1 MAEMT
6 YREALRTTL
15 REGLLEDERVFLMG
29 EDIGAYGGA
38 YGVTRGLLAEF
49 GEKRVKDSPIAE
61 SVLVGCGVGAAVAGL
76 RPVVEIMSINFSLL
90 ASDQIV
96 NVAAK
101 LHYMTGGQI
110 HVPLVIRTVT
120 GGGNMLAA
128 THSQSLEGWYAHI
141 PGLKVAAPATPA
153 DARGMLAAA
162 MRDPNPVI
170 FLEHSLLYPLKGE
183 VPDGPYVTPLGK
195 AQVLRPGKDVT
206 IVSYL
211 RMTQMAL
218 AAAEQLAKDGIDAEV
233 VDLRSLR
240 PLDRETFLVSVRKTH
255 RAVVVEE
262 GWGLYGIGAEV
273 ASTIASAAFDD
284 LDAPVARVSGED
296 VPMPYNKELE
306 RAAIPDAARIIAA
319 VKSLL

>member
-15 REGLLEDERVFLMG
+15 REALQQDERVFLIG
-29 EDIGAYGGA
+29 EDIGEYGGA

-61 SVLVGCGVGAAVAGL
+61 SVLVGCGVGAAMAGL
-76 RPVVEIMSINFSLL
+76 RPVVEIMSISFSLL

-101 LHYMTGGQI
+101 LHYMSGGQI

-128 THSQSLEGWYAHI
+128 THSQSLEGWYAHV
-141 PGLKVAAPATPA
+141 PGLKVVAPATPA
-153 DARGMLAAA
+153 DARGMLRAAIA
-162 MRDPNPVI
+162 DPNPVI
-170 FLEHSLLYPLKGE
+170 FVEHSLLYPMKGE
-183 VPDGPYVTPLGK
+183 VSDGPYVTPLGK
-195 AQVLRPGKDVT
+195 AKVVRPGKDVT

-211 RMTQMAL
+211 RMTQTAL
-218 AAAEQLAKDGIDAEV
+218 AAAELLAKEGIDAEV
-233 VDLRSLR
+233 VDLRTLR
-240 PLDRETFLVSVRKTH
+240 PLDRETFVASARKTH

-262 GWGLYGIGAEV
+262 GWGTYGIGAEV
-273 ASTIASAAFDD
+273 ASTIASAAFDEM
-284 LDAPVARVSGED
+284 DAPVARVSGED

-306 RAAIPDAARIIAA
+306 RAAIPDAPRIVAA